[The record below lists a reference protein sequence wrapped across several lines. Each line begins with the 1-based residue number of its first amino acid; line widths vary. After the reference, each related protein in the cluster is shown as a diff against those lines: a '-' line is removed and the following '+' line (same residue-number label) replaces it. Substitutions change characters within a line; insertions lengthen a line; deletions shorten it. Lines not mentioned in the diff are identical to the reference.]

1 MNKFICIHGHFYQPP
16 RENPWLEEVE
26 VQDSAQP
33 YHDWNA
39 RITAECYA
47 RNGASRILDPDGRI
61 SEIVNNY
68 SKISFNIGPTL
79 LSWMQVNDPDAYR
92 AILDADKLSQQR
104 FSGHGGALAQV
115 YNHMIMPLANTR
127 DKRTQIIWGIR
138 DFESRYLRKPEGM
151 WLAETAVDLE
161 SLDIMA
167 EQGIKFTILA
177 PHQAKRVKKLTDDR
191 AWDPADEENIDLK
204 RPYVCKLPSGRTIAV
219 FFYDGPVSRAVAFEG
234 ILHNGETFAN
244 RLLGVFD
251 QGSTENQ
258 LVHIAT
264 DGESYGHHHKFGDM
278 GLAYAL
284 YYIEH
289 NDRAKLTVYG
299 NYLELNP
306 PEYEA
311 EIVENSSWSC
321 MHGIERWRDNCGCN
335 SGGKPGWQQQWR
347 APLRKALDLLRD
359 RAAKI
364 YEREMSAYGADP
376 WALRDAYI
384 EVVLDRSR
392 ANMDRFLF
400 QHLGRDLPFVDKNKI
415 LRCLEIQRNAQLMY
429 TSCGWFF
436 DDISGIETVQIIK
449 YAARV
454 IQLVRR
460 VSDEDLELMFL
471 EALGKAKSNVP
482 EANNGAR
489 IYKLYVEPSIVDIL
503 RVGAHY
509 AMSSLYE
516 DFAEEA
522 KLYCFTVRRKVY
534 EKQTI
539 GKMTL
544 VIGRCEIV
552 SEITLTAF
560 DVHFALLHL
569 GDHNFICGVDY
580 YRDDG
585 FFERLRRE
593 VGAVFNEGDVPRA
606 IQVISRYFGTK
617 NYSLWHLFKYEQQ
630 MILDRIFEN
639 TMSEV
644 ETSFRHIYE
653 DHFSLIRMLHDN
665 HIPLP
670 KTLGSVAEFVLNC
683 DLTRVLN
690 QPEPA
695 LEDLERLAKEV
706 RRWPFK
712 RDKANLDFIAS
723 RLVNGM
729 MMRFAAAPEDA
740 VFLERLVQMVRLLFE
755 LRIEVDLWKAQNIFY
770 VMAQSL
776 HRAKRDLIE
785 KNGPDAEAVAAA
797 KRWLNGFYALGEL
810 LKVKVG

>member
-1 MNKFICIHGHFYQPP
+1 MSNKFICIHGHFYQPP

-26 VQDSAQP
+26 LQESARP

-61 SEIVNNY
+61 NEIVNNY

-79 LSWMQVNDPDAYR
+79 LSWMENNDPDAYR
-92 AILDADKLSQQR
+92 AILEADKLSQQR

-115 YNHMIMPLANTR
+115 YNHIIMPLASTR
-127 DKRTQIIWGIR
+127 DKRTQVIWGIR
-138 DFESRYLRKPEGM
+138 DFESRYHRKPEGM

-167 EQGIKFTILA
+167 EQGIKFTVLA
-177 PHQAKRVKKLTDDR
+177 PHQARRVKKLTEKR
-191 AWDPADEENIDLK
+191 TWDPADEEHIDLR
-204 RPYVCKLPSGRTIAV
+204 RPYLCKLPSGRAIAI

-234 ILHNGETFAN
+234 VLHNGETFAN
-244 RLLGVFD
+244 RLFGAFD
-251 QGSTENQ
+251 RSRTENQ

-264 DGESYGHHHKFGDM
+264 DGESYGHHHTFGDM

-284 YYIEH
+284 KHIEEH
-289 NDRAKLTVYG
+289 DRAKLTVYG

-306 PEYEA
+306 PEYEV
-311 EIVENSSWSC
+311 EIIENSSWSC
-321 MHGIERWRDNCGCN
+321 MHGVERWRDNCGCN
-335 SGGKPGWQQQWR
+335 SGGKPGWQQEWR

-364 YEREMSAYGADP
+364 YEREMSGYGIDP

-384 EVVLDRSR
+384 EVILDRSR
-392 ANMDRFLF
+392 TNMESFLF
-400 QHLGRDLPFVDKNKI
+400 RYFGRDLPGVDKNKI
-415 LRCLEIQRNAQLMY
+415 LRCLEIQRNALLMY

-460 VSDEDLELMFL
+460 VCDEDIELAFL
-471 EALGKAKSNVP
+471 EALGKAKSNVA

-522 KLYCFTVRRKVY
+522 KLYCFTVRRKIY
-534 EKQTI
+534 ERQDI

-544 VIGRCEIV
+544 VVGRCEII
-552 SEITLTAF
+552 SEVTWTAF
-560 DVHFALLHL
+560 EVHFALLHL

-580 YRDDG
+580 YKDDAL
-585 FFERLRRE
+585 FERLRRE
-593 VGAVFNEGDVPRA
+593 VTVIFNEGDVPRA
-606 IQVISRYFGTK
+606 IQAISRYFGTK

-639 TMSEV
+639 TMGEV
-644 ETSFRHIYE
+644 ETSFRRIYE
-653 DHFSLIRMLHDN
+653 DHFSLIRMLHEN
-665 HIPLP
+665 NIPLP

-683 DLTRVLN
+683 DLSRILSR
-690 QPEPA
+690 QEPS
-695 LEDLERLAKEV
+695 LEDLERLAKEI

-712 RDKANLDFIAS
+712 RDKENLDFLAS
-723 RLVNGM
+723 RRVNEM
-729 MMRFAAAPEDA
+729 MASFYETPEDV
-740 VFLERLVQMVRLLFE
+740 VFLERSVQMIRLLLE
-755 LRIEVDLWKAQNIFY
+755 LRIDIDFWKAQNIFY
-770 VMAQSL
+770 GLAQTL
-776 HRAKRDLIE
+776 HRAKRAQVDAH
-785 KNGPDAEAVAAA
+785 GPEAEAA
-797 KRWLNGFYALGEL
+797 KRWLNAFYALGEL
-810 LKVKVG
+810 LKVKVV